1 MKKKTKSIPLN
12 TMTGVFDGGIVIGR
26 ESVRNVDWDQLKQA
40 HRDDYHVFLLLEKGT
55 ASFEIDFQK
64 HRSKAYGVMYIQPY
78 QVHKVLASDDMVF
91 IALLINDESLNAEYR
106 NALEEIT
113 PAKPLA
119 LSKEI
124 FSILSE
130 TAALCI
136 KLYHRKSGRLYHSLL
151 KDSCNTL
158 VGLIASQF
166 IIQSKPAERLSRFE
180 VVARA
185 FKTLLEKNFVTG
197 KRPAFYADALKISI
211 PYLNE
216 CVNNV
221 TGFSVSHHIQQRVV
235 LEAKRLLYHSDR
247 SVKEIAAE
255 LGYDDHA
262 YFSRLFTKVEG
273 LSAIA
278 FRNKNRD

>member
-1 MKKKTKSIPLN
+1 MPDAFSS
-12 TMTGVFDGGIVIGR
+12 GIVIADATAKDLEWEQIR
-26 ESVRNVDWDQLKQA
+26 QA
-40 HRDDYHVFLLLEKGT
+40 HRDDYHVFLLLKEGK
-55 ASFEIDFQK
+55 ASFEVDFRK
-64 HRSKAYGVMYIQPY
+64 LRARAFAVMYIQPY
-78 QVHKVLASDDMVF
+78 QVHKVLSVDSLAF
-91 IALLINDESLNAEYR
+91 TALLINDDNLNPDYR
-106 NALEEIT
+106 KALEEMA
-113 PAKPLA
+113 PAKPLILTEEA
-119 LSKEI
+119 
-124 FSILSE
+124 FSMLSE
-130 TAALCI
+130 TASLCLT
-136 KLYHRKSGRLYHSLL
+136 LYNRQPGRLYYSLL

-166 IIQSKPAERLSRFE
+166 IIQSGPAEALTRFE

-185 FKTLLEKNFVTG
+185 FKALLEKNFTSM
-197 KRPAFYADALKISI
+197 KRPAFYADSLKISI

-216 CVNNV
+216 CVKNV